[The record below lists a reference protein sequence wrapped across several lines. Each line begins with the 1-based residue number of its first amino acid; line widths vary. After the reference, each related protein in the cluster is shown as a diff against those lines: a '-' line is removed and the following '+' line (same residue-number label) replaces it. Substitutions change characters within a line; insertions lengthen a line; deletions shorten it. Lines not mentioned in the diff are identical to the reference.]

1 MARGINKVI
10 LIGNLGK
17 APEAFNGGCRLALA
31 TDESYKDKN
40 TGQMVPKTEWHNIT
54 MFGKLGD
61 ICLEYLAKGSKVYVE
76 GRLQTDKYQKE
87 GVDHYQTKIIANE
100 MQMLDSKPQGS
111 QQQAAQQPQ
120 QGYQNQPNPT
130 YQHPQQRPQTSNQ
143 PNPRG
148 LAPLVTDNFDD
159 DSSIPF

>member
-1 MARGINKVI
+1 MARGINKSI

-17 APEAFNGGCRLALA
+17 DPEAFNGGCRLALA

-54 MFGKLGD
+54 AFGKLGE
-61 ICLEYLAKGSKVYVE
+61 ICMSYLKKGSKVYVE

-87 GVDHYQTKIIANE
+87 GVDHYQTKIIAND
-100 MQMLDSKPQGS
+100 MRMLDSKPS
-111 QQQAAQQPQ
+111 ESTQ

-130 YQHPQQRPQTSNQ
+130 YQQPQQRPQTSNQ
-143 PNPRG
+143 PNPRQQQ
-148 LAPLVTDNFDD
+148 PVDDFDD
-159 DSSIPF
+159 QIPF

>member
-54 MFGKLGD
+54 MFGKLGE
-61 ICLEYLAKGSKVYVE
+61 ICMEYLAKGSKVYVE

-111 QQQAAQQPQ
+111 PQQAPQQPQ

-130 YQHPQQRPQTSNQ
+130 YQQPQQRPQTSNQ
-143 PNPRG
+143 PNPRQQNNM
-148 LAPLVTDNFDD
+148 PRDDFSDDINF
-159 DSSIPF
+159 